1 MKRIY
6 IGLLAL
12 LACFCLLGDGYREAT
27 AKEQTKTVD
36 VMFLHDTHSHLN
48 EFATVEEG
56 QSQVMGGF
64 SKIKTLINEQK
75 AKNPE
80 TLLLDGGDFSMGTLI
95 QVMFEEEASELR
107 MLGDLGMD
115 VTTFGNHEFDYNAS
129 GLANMLNRAQDSGE
143 TLPAILVCNVDWKSM
158 EEKGLTED
166 QKLLKDAFEKA
177 GVQNYKIFNK
187 NGVRIAVIGV
197 FGKDS
202 LDCTPNC
209 PLEFADPVESVKQ
222 VVEEIK
228 NADLKVDMIAC
239 VSHSGT
245 DATESKSEDEILAKS
260 VPELDLIV
268 SGHTHTKLEEPIVHG
283 DTYIVS
289 AGEYGKYLGN
299 LSMTQK
305 EDGRWTMDQYEL
317 ITIEDSIPKDQ
328 ETQEKV
334 DELMDKVDEKYL
346 NQFGYKKDQVLCEN
360 QVEFVPQ
367 NDLGEKHTELNL
379 GSIIADAYTYGAE
392 QILGEGKVDVT
403 VAPAGTIRDSY
414 PLGNITVEDVYNSFS
429 LGMGKDGIPGY
440 ALIEAYLTGEELKM
454 VAEIDS
460 SVSDFMTIARLYT
473 DGLYWSYNP
482 NRMLLNKTTD
492 VYLSRPDGTRE
503 ELEDDKLYCVVTDY
517 YTSQMLG
524 NVTKLSKGLISIVP
538 KLADGT
544 PMEDYA
550 EGIIMENG
558 ERELKAWKA
567 IADYMSSFSDAD
579 GDGTPD
585 VPDSYSQ
592 TEGRKVVEDSKN
604 LIDLV
609 KNPNKFF
616 FLICGI
622 LLILILLFLLLIA
635 ATVKACR
642 KRKGNVFDTRIHL

>member
-6 IGLLAL
+6 ISLLAL
-12 LACFCLLGDGYREAT
+12 LCCICLLGDGC
-27 AKEQTKTVD
+27 KEVMAEEKKKTVD

-48 EFATVEEG
+48 EFATVEEDK
-56 QSQVMGGF
+56 SQLMGGF
-64 SKIKTLINEQK
+64 SKIKTLIRAQQE
-75 AKNPE
+75 KNPE

-107 MLGDLGMD
+107 MLGELGMD

-129 GLANMLNRAQDSGE
+129 GLANMLTRAVETGD
-143 TLPAILVCNVDWKSM
+143 TLPSLVVCNVDWNAM

-166 QKLLKDAFEKA
+166 QQLLKDAFEKA
-177 GVQNYKIFNK
+177 DVKKYKIFNK

-202 LDCTPNC
+202 LDCAPNC

-245 DATESKSEDEILAKS
+245 DANEKKSEDEILAKS
-260 VPELDLIV
+260 VPELDLIL

-283 DTYIVS
+283 DTHIVS

-305 EDGRWTMDQYEL
+305 EDGRWNLDSYEL
-317 ITIEDSIPKDQ
+317 ITIDDSIQKDQ

-334 DELMDKVDEKYL
+334 DALMDKVDEKYL
-346 NQFGYKKDQVLCEN
+346 NQFGYQKDQVLCCNE
-360 QVEFVPQ
+360 VEFVPQ
-367 NDLGEKHTELNL
+367 DDLGEKHTELNL

-392 QILGEGKVDVT
+392 QVLGAGKVDVT

-414 PLGNITVEDVYNSFS
+414 PLGDITVEDVYNSFS

-440 ALIEAYLTGEELKM
+440 ALIEAYLTGEELKT

-473 DGLYWSYNP
+473 NGLYWSYNP

-538 KLADGT
+538 KFADGT

-550 EGIIMENG
+550 DAIIMQSED
-558 ERELKAWKA
+558 RELKAWTA
-567 IADYMSSFSDAD
+567 IADYMSAFSDVD

-585 VPDSYSQ
+585 VSEKYSQ
-592 TEGRKVVEDSKN
+592 NEGRKVVEDSKN
-604 LIDLV
+604 IIDLV
-609 KNPNKFF
+609 KNPNKFS
-616 FLICGI
+616 FLICGVMVLTVII
-622 LLILILLFLLLIA
+622 LLLLI
-635 ATVKACR
+635 TVVIKMLCR
-642 KRKGNVFDTRIHL
+642 RNRKKCRE

>member
-1 MKRIY
+1 MKKMY
-6 IGLLAL
+6 ICMLILLCGT
-12 LACFCLLGDGYREAT
+12 CFFGTCIKQVL
-27 AKEQTKTVD
+27 AKEKTKSVD

-48 EFATVEEG
+48 EFSTVEEEK
-56 QSQVMGGF
+56 SQIMGGF
-64 SKIKTLINEQK
+64 SKIKTLIRQQQE
-75 AKNPE
+75 KNPE

-107 MLGDLGMD
+107 MLGELGMD
-115 VTTFGNHEFDYNAS
+115 VSTFGNHEFDYNAS
-129 GLANMLNRAQDSGE
+129 GLSNMLLRAVE
-143 TLPAILVCNVDWKSM
+143 TGDPLPSLVVCNVDWKAM

-166 QKLLKDAFEKA
+166 QKLLKTAFEKA
-177 GVQNYKIFNK
+177 GVQRYKVLNK

-202 LDCTPNC
+202 LDCAPNC
-209 PLEFADPVESVKQ
+209 PLEFADPVESVKA

-228 NADLKVDMIAC
+228 NADLKIDMIAC

-245 DATESKSEDEILAKS
+245 DVNEKKSEDEILAKS
-260 VPELDLIV
+260 VPELDLIL

-305 EDGRWTMDQYEL
+305 EDGRWQMNSYEL
-317 ITIEDSIPKDQ
+317 ITIDTSIPKD
-328 ETQEKV
+328 EATQKKV
-334 DELMDKVDEKYL
+334 DALMDKVDEKYL
-346 NQFGYKKDQVLCEN
+346 HQFGYQKDQILCEN
-360 QVEFVPQ
+360 EVSFVPQ

-392 QILGEGKVDVT
+392 KILGEGTVDVT

-440 ALIEAYLTGEELKM
+440 GLIEAYLTGEELKT

-460 SVSDFMTIARLYT
+460 SISDFMTIARLYT
-473 DGLYWSYNP
+473 DGLYWNYNP
-482 NRMLLNKTTD
+482 NRMILNKTTD

-503 ELEDDKLYCVVTDY
+503 EIEEERLYRVVTDY

-538 KLADGT
+538 KFADGT
-544 PMEDYA
+544 PIEDYA
-550 EGIIMENG
+550 DALITSADGK
-558 ERELKAWKA
+558 ELKAWTA
-567 IADYMSSFSDAD
+567 IADYMNSFSDKD

-585 VPDSYSQ
+585 VPEQYGT
-592 TEGRKVVEDSKN
+592 TEGRKVVENSKN
-604 LIDLV
+604 IGDLL
-609 KNPNKFF
+609 KNPNRFF
-616 FLICGI
+616 FLICGVLI
-622 LLILILLFLLLIA
+622 AVLALVICLILGVIKLL
-635 ATVKACR
+635 
-642 KRKGNVFDTRIHL
+642 RKGNKRKKKGERK

>member
-6 IGLLAL
+6 ISLLAL
-12 LACFCLLGDGYREAT
+12 LCCICLLGDGC
-27 AKEQTKTVD
+27 KEVMAEEKKKTVD

-48 EFATVEEG
+48 EFATVEEDK
-56 QSQVMGGF
+56 SQLMGGF
-64 SKIKTLINEQK
+64 SKIKTLIRAQQE
-75 AKNPE
+75 KNPE

-107 MLGDLGMD
+107 MLGELGMD

-129 GLANMLNRAQDSGE
+129 GLANMLTRAVETGD
-143 TLPAILVCNVDWKSM
+143 TLPSLVVCNVDWNAM

-166 QKLLKDAFEKA
+166 QQLLKDAFEKA
-177 GVQNYKIFNK
+177 DVKKYKIFNK

-202 LDCTPNC
+202 LDCAPNC

-245 DATESKSEDEILAKS
+245 DANEKKSEDEILAKS
-260 VPELDLIV
+260 VPELDLIL

-283 DTYIVS
+283 DTHIVS

-305 EDGRWTMDQYEL
+305 EDGRWNLDSYEL
-317 ITIEDSIPKDQ
+317 ITIDDSIQKDQ

-334 DELMDKVDEKYL
+334 DALMDKVDEKYL
-346 NQFGYKKDQVLCEN
+346 NQFGYQKDQVLCCNE
-360 QVEFVPQ
+360 VEFVPQ
-367 NDLGEKHTELNL
+367 DDLGEKHTELNL

-392 QILGEGKVDVT
+392 QVLGAGKVDVT

-414 PLGNITVEDVYNSFS
+414 PLGDITVEDVYNSFS

-440 ALIEAYLTGEELKM
+440 ALIEAYLTGEELKT

-473 DGLYWSYNP
+473 NGLYWSYNP

-538 KLADGT
+538 KFADGT

-550 EGIIMENG
+550 DAIIMQSED
-558 ERELKAWKA
+558 RELKAWTA
-567 IADYMSSFSDAD
+567 IADYMSAFSDVD

-585 VPDSYSQ
+585 VSEKYSQ
-592 TEGRKVVEDSKN
+592 NEGRKVVEDSKN
-604 LIDLV
+604 IIDLV

-616 FLICGI
+616 FLICGVMVLTVII
-622 LLILILLFLLLIA
+622 LLLLI
-635 ATVKACR
+635 TVVIKMLCR
-642 KRKGNVFDTRIHL
+642 RNRKKCRE

>member
-1 MKRIY
+1 MKRMY
-6 IGLLAL
+6 ICMLVLMCGI
-12 LACFCLLGDGYREAT
+12 CLFGRCSRKVL
-27 AKEQTKTVD
+27 AKEKIKSVD
-36 VMFLHDTHSHLN
+36 MMFLHDTHSHLN
-48 EFATVEEG
+48 EFSTVEEG
-56 QSQVMGGF
+56 KSQIMGGF
-64 SKIKTLINEQK
+64 SKIKTLIREQQK
-75 AKNPE
+75 KNPE

-107 MLGDLGMD
+107 MLGELGMD
-115 VTTFGNHEFDYNAS
+115 VSTFGNHEFDYNAS
-129 GLANMLNRAQDSGE
+129 GLSNMLLRAVE
-143 TLPAILVCNVDWKSM
+143 TGDPIPSLVVCNVDWNAM

-166 QKLLKDAFEKA
+166 QKLLKRAFEKA
-177 GVQNYKIFNK
+177 GVQRYKILNK

-202 LDCTPNC
+202 LDCAPNC
-209 PLEFADPVESVKQ
+209 PLEFADPVESVKA

-228 NADLKVDMIAC
+228 NADLKIDMIAC

-245 DATESKSEDEILAKS
+245 DVNEKKSEDEILAKS
-260 VPELDLIV
+260 VPELDLIL

-283 DTYIVS
+283 NTYIFS

-305 EDGRWTMDQYEL
+305 DDGRWQMDSYEL
-317 ITIEDSIPKDQ
+317 ITIDTSIPED
-328 ETQEKV
+328 EATQKKV
-334 DELMDKVDEKYL
+334 DALMDKVDEKYL
-346 NQFGYKKDQVLCEN
+346 HQFGYQKDQILCEN
-360 QVEFVPQ
+360 EVSFVPQ

-392 QILGEGKVDVT
+392 KILGEGTVDVT

-440 ALIEAYLTGEELKM
+440 GLIEAYLTGKELKT

-460 SVSDFMTIARLYT
+460 SISDFMTIARLYT
-473 DGLYWSYNP
+473 DGLYWNYNP

-503 ELEDDKLYCVVTDY
+503 EIEEARLYRVVTDY

-538 KLADGT
+538 KFADGT
-544 PMEDYA
+544 PIEDYA
-550 EGIIMENG
+550 DALITSADGKEV
-558 ERELKAWKA
+558 KAWTA
-567 IADYMSSFSDAD
+567 IADYMSSFFDKD
-579 GDGTPD
+579 GNGIPD
-585 VPDSYSQ
+585 VPEQYGT
-592 TEGRKVVEDSKN
+592 TEGRKVVENSKN
-604 LIDLV
+604 VWDLL
-609 KNPNKFF
+609 KNPNRFF

-622 LLILILLFLLLIA
+622 VLVLFTMVVGVLVGAIKLLR
-635 ATVKACR
+635 R
-642 KRKGNVFDTRIHL
+642 KNKGDKKRDKKK

>member
-1 MKRIY
+1 MKIKKIY
-6 IGLLAL
+6 LAIFLLLCCIGLL
-12 LACFCLLGDGYREAT
+12 DKTIEAEAGKKT
-27 AKEQTKTVD
+27 KEVD

-48 EFATVEEG
+48 EFATVEENK
-56 QSQVMGGF
+56 SQIMGGF
-64 SKIKTLINEQK
+64 SKIKTLIRQQQK
-75 AKNPE
+75 KNPE
-80 TLLLDGGDFSMGTLI
+80 TLLLDAGDFSMGTLI

-107 MLGDLGMD
+107 MLGELGMD
-115 VTTFGNHEFDYNAS
+115 VTTFGNHEFDYSAA
-129 GLANMLNRAQDSGE
+129 GLANMLTRAVETGE
-143 TLPAILVCNVDWKSM
+143 SLPSLVVCNVDWNVM
-158 EEKGLTED
+158 EESGLTED
-166 QKLLKDAFEKA
+166 QKLLKDAFDKA
-177 GVQNYKIFNK
+177 GIEKYKIINK

-202 LDCTPNC
+202 LDCAPNC
-209 PLEFADPVESVKQ
+209 PLKFADPVESVKQ

-228 NADLKVDMIAC
+228 TADIQIDMMVC

-245 DATESKSEDEILAKS
+245 DSNEKKSEDEILAKS
-260 VPELDLIV
+260 VPELDLII

-305 EDGRWTMDQYEL
+305 DNGRWSMDSYDL
-317 ITIEDSIPKDQ
+317 ITIDDTIQKDK

-334 DELMDKVDEKYL
+334 DAFMNKVDEKYL
-346 NQFGYKKDQVLCEN
+346 SQFGYQKDQVLCSNE
-360 QVEFVPQ
+360 VAFVPQ

-379 GSIIADAYTYGAE
+379 GSIIADSYTYAAE
-392 QILGEGKVDVT
+392 QVLGEGKVDVA

-414 PLGNITVEDVYNSFS
+414 PLGDITVEDVYNSFS

-440 ALIEAYLTGEELKM
+440 GLIEAYLTGAELKM

-482 NRMLLNKTTD
+482 HRMILNKTTD

-503 ELEDDKLYCVVTDY
+503 ELDDDKLYCVVTDY

-538 KLADGT
+538 KFADGT
-544 PMEDYA
+544 PMVDYA
-550 EGIIMENG
+550 DGLIMKTEK
-558 ERELKAWKA
+558 RELKAWTA
-567 IADYMSSFSDAD
+567 IADYMSSFPDVD

-585 VPDSYSQ
+585 VLEKYSQ

-604 LIDLV
+604 MIDLV
-609 KNPNKFF
+609 KNPNRFF
-616 FLICGI
+616 FLICGLAVISIFI
-622 LLILILLFLLLIA
+622 LLLLIK
-635 ATVKACR
+635 TFFVLVHKLKKK
-642 KRKGNVFDTRIHL
+642 KRC

>member
-1 MKRIY
+1 MKRMY
-6 IGLLAL
+6 ICMLVLMCGI
-12 LACFCLLGDGYREAT
+12 CLFGRCSRKVL
-27 AKEQTKTVD
+27 AKEKIKSVD
-36 VMFLHDTHSHLN
+36 MMFLHDTHSHLN
-48 EFATVEEG
+48 EFSTVEEG
-56 QSQVMGGF
+56 KSQIMGGF
-64 SKIKTLINEQK
+64 SKIKTLIREQQK
-75 AKNPE
+75 KNPE

-107 MLGDLGMD
+107 MLGELGMD
-115 VTTFGNHEFDYNAS
+115 VSTFGNHEFDYNAS
-129 GLANMLNRAQDSGE
+129 GLSNMLLRAVETGE
-143 TLPAILVCNVDWKSM
+143 PLPSLVVCNVDWNAM

-166 QKLLKDAFEKA
+166 QKLLKRAFEKA
-177 GVQNYKIFNK
+177 GVQRYKILNK

-202 LDCTPNC
+202 LDCAPNC
-209 PLEFADPVESVKQ
+209 PLEFADPVESVKA

-228 NADLKVDMIAC
+228 NADLKIDMIAC

-245 DATESKSEDEILAKS
+245 DVNEKKSEDEILAKS
-260 VPELDLIV
+260 VPELDLIL

-283 DTYIVS
+283 NTYIFS

-305 EDGRWTMDQYEL
+305 DDGRWQMDSYEL
-317 ITIEDSIPKDQ
+317 ITIDTSIPED
-328 ETQEKV
+328 EATQKKV
-334 DELMDKVDEKYL
+334 DALMDKVDEKYL
-346 NQFGYKKDQVLCEN
+346 HQFGYQKDQILCEN
-360 QVEFVPQ
+360 EVSFVPQ

-392 QILGEGKVDVT
+392 KILGEGTVDVT

-440 ALIEAYLTGEELKM
+440 GLIEAYLTGKELKT

-460 SVSDFMTIARLYT
+460 SISDFMTIARLYT
-473 DGLYWSYNP
+473 DGLYWNYNP

-503 ELEDDKLYCVVTDY
+503 EIEEARLYRVVTDY

-538 KLADGT
+538 KFADGT
-544 PMEDYA
+544 PIEDYA
-550 EGIIMENG
+550 DALITSADGKEV
-558 ERELKAWKA
+558 KAWTA
-567 IADYMSSFSDAD
+567 IADYMSSFFDKD
-579 GDGTPD
+579 GNGIPD
-585 VPDSYSQ
+585 VPEQYGT
-592 TEGRKVVEDSKN
+592 TEGRKVVENSKN
-604 LIDLV
+604 VWDLL
-609 KNPNKFF
+609 KNPNRFF

-622 LLILILLFLLLIA
+622 VLVLFTMVVGVLVGAIKLLR
-635 ATVKACR
+635 R
-642 KRKGNVFDTRIHL
+642 KNKGDKKRDKKK